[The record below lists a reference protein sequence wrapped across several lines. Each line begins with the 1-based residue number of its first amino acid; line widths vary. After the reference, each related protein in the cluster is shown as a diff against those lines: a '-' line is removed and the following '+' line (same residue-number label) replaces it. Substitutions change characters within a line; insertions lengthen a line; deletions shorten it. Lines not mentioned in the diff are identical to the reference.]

1 MNRLAEPKN
10 INEVVI
16 IEVEILVSH
25 YGATDAQI
33 ADLIRKHVSIGCLW
47 TSEHG
52 SVSLH
57 TKADAKSKNRQNPR
71 SIRWP
76 KKTRRI
82 GGEL

>member
-1 MNRLAEPKN
+1 MSDNEPKN

-33 ADLIRKHVSIGCLW
+33 AGLIRKHISTGGLW

-57 TKADAKSKNRQNPR
+57 TRADANVENNNNPR

-76 KKTRRI
+76 KTARRI
-82 GGEL
+82 GGKL

>member
-1 MNRLAEPKN
+1 MSDKQPKN

-16 IEVEILVSH
+16 IEVEVLASH

-33 ADLIRKHVSIGCLW
+33 AALIRKHISTGYLW

-57 TKADAKSKNRQNPR
+57 TRADAKIENQQNPR
-71 SIRWP
+71 SVRWP
-76 KKTRRI
+76 KIARRI
-82 GGEL
+82 GGKL